1 MWWTT
6 RVAGRC
12 VRNNLLEITHNIL
25 IKASEPKRTRL
36 QAGCVAASVPIHSYD
51 TEQ

>member
-1 MWWTT
+1 M
-6 RVAGRC
+6 AGRR
-12 VRNNLLEITHNIL
+12 VRNNLLEITHNVL

-36 QAGCVAASVPIHSYD
+36 QAGRTAASVPIHLYD